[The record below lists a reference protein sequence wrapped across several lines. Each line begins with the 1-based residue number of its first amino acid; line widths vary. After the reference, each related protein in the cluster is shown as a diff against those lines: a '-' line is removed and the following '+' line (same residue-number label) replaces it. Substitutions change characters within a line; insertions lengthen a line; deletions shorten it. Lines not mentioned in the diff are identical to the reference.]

1 MCCGRLVLGYV
12 FRHDC
17 RGYGPGWDVMVLEYL
32 VWEKRNGRC
41 FRHEW
46 RRYEPVWVGSDE
58 CIFVLGDLGTGV
70 SSETI
75 IGATNRCWISKREFR
90 RDDDALI
97 KR

>member
-1 MCCGRLVLGYV
+1 MLGYV